1 MSHDLNQCS
10 FIGRLGNDPEARQA
24 GETNVSNFNIA
35 VGSKVGDK
43 ESTEWVRIV
52 AFARLAD
59 VCNEY
64 LQRGQQVFVTGRLQS
79 RKWVDKDGVERVSVE
94 VIANNMQ
101 MLGKG
106 KTSEERQ
113 QMPKQAQRQSASL
126 TDIESDIPY

>member
-113 QMPKQAQRQSASL
+113 QMPKPAQRQSASIA
-126 TDIESDIPY
+126 DIESDIPF